1 MLHGNLY
8 LLIYFVNLTSNIRL
22 IGSRLGSDHLIVKGW
37 PCYPP
42 PHKPYCFHRQQK
54 SYFFTWTISIFL
66 HIFPKTCRNCRVRS
80 FIFLHFLGQKVKFSF
95 PFVFSLKLFFNNLW
109 FSLSHRLSVCLKFAQ
124 PINSGT
130 FKKKYFC
137 IRYLDYQSA
146 SLCRYR

>member
-1 MLHGNLY
+1 ML
-8 LLIYFVNLTSNIRL
+8 
-22 IGSRLGSDHLIVKGW
+22 
-37 PCYPP
+37 PPPP

-146 SLCRYR
+146 SLCRYRWNLYENFGQFAPKCKNYYKTYCVTVKY